1 MINSSSQDTTSDK
14 MNACTFSTN
23 EQLNN
28 PALSSPSLI
37 LTETHTKR
45 EGNNH
50 NNHEYLPK
58 TERWND
64 INKDSFS
71 KTPTGDFFHRPVIFP
86 QNCLFV
92 DPTTV
97 LFQSKMGVHKRNSLP
112 KIYSVDSFDENY
124 KKESAVGKSYVCQKN
139 NTNEFNN
146 NIYYNNNVEKVE
158 GIQTAKSLAED
169 DLFSENKSQSE
180 NQTDSYSI
188 CLQEKISSLI
198 DMLRSS
204 ETNQEEQDIFKETP
218 LKIERSDFSYSETFQ
233 NYNNLTFNSN
243 KENVAGS
250 VFSSGKSDYKFKN
263 QLDSNNFQDKKP
275 SGGKNN
281 ENICTVKSKVNYEIP
296 FYFGQLKKDFNNHT
310 SIRQTEE
317 VIYDKRSLIELY
329 HTKEAHQGLNTGS
342 TPGELSTFSLWP
354 VTAEYIQVSKSKR
367 PHKCESVSSDNSIPL
382 SKSFGKSFYS
392 LHMNKKYEQKQLYDG
407 DLLVLENPERAVEP
421 ESSSCSLRNQSYSV
435 FDQEKNYKP
444 YEKTNKTQ
452 NVLSGKFNNQ
462 MQILQQE
469 NLSNLEKGR
478 DLNGKRKNLKDVK
491 KTLAVHY
498 KDCGDPFKTTG
509 KNFNR
514 ENFDFLKV
522 NGFDDSNNW
531 NSFISIFT
539 SKVGPTSQINHHR
552 MFRKV
557 INTFTSDSLTC
568 NNVFGNVHTL
578 TSNGG
583 PFRLFDIN
591 GYPLTDSAGN
601 VLKDPY
607 GKSVVTL
614 DSTGFPKDDIKV
626 FDAAGNSPN
635 DINFDP
641 TQKPKTNSIII
652 KLTDNFK
659 RPLHLFDKYGR
670 PLTDSCGKLLV
681 NIHGR
686 PLLRFDNFGR
696 PNTDYRGGPLYT
708 DNGYRW
714 SYRTGD
720 SLSSNQLSN
729 ESLMPKKLSGFLETE
744 SRHNSYD
751 NFSLQDCGDKIRV
764 KTENIDSKTVDDR
777 AVPTPN
783 PSESDIWTKVENV
796 LQTFPKNKKVEP
808 KLSQTSV
815 IINNVTITQNP
826 IEKEFLKSIIYHN
839 NIVQQDV
846 NHFNRIYAQPF
857 NSKNINSSCLV
868 DKRIEPNRTYCV
880 GKVLDTDGYKPYST
894 TPFPFKKNIVVKSA
908 CSKCLNFDNPKHI
921 FTNKVLNEQ
930 SFNLGKALTC
940 EAGDMLR
947 KPIAATIHSYP
958 TNGTNKSYFTLKNHD
973 YLNNLCNK
981 ILKQEINY
989 SNKTKYP
996 MSPQDYKKNT
1006 DWTDT
1011 SITEFPSSIGSKYTT
1026 GFTTQTDSPVYFSDT
1041 SKNHSQDINIQNRYC
1056 KTYLKQRKPLDY
1068 YEREI
1073 DVLHKDKYCSEYYQ
1087 NKSKRDIECA
1097 GQNIRYSSNEQ
1108 IKDQFQNK
1116 SGPSSPKP
1124 NDDKMSIKILN
1135 KGNKHYEIKVT
1146 EMLSKIMNPKLNF
1159 NLFSTGKNNNEKSN
1173 SLHTYP
1179 KIEIE
1184 TSLKSKLNTENS
1196 TSKLIEKN
1204 HTITENHKEK
1214 INNSLFRFSS
1224 DEIIELTP
1232 RSKRNIKV
1240 SYSQKSI
1247 YPSDSNICKEVAS
1260 FKVHHEETKHLTD
1273 QKNKKF
1279 THDKAYENEKNHG
1292 DYSIKPSTQSEQSKE
1307 LLSYKKNCVLKNN
1320 SINRKNTFPVKKPV
1334 SSNKECNLASFFG
1347 SPMKY
1352 VLNKL
1357 DGKRSSKPNKV
1368 NATVKKRTLSN
1379 SKEKVKRLNGT
1390 TYPKDK
1396 IKPIND
1402 IKTLYDITKSSKKN
1416 MNSSSEKAE
1425 IKHHKDKLFVN
1436 EQDTLLAFRSK
1447 SCTGLVC
1454 PDKDVLMCYS
1464 GDSQRAKCKNLSQD
1478 FPLSNNKVQKS
1489 MSATSYIT
1497 VERSGNRHY
1506 VRRSSKYEQGKETS
1520 KNGQNLL
1527 KPHMTKRK
1535 SNKLDYSTQKC
1546 SKDRKGS
1553 SGRNSKSP
1561 LFSSRTKAKEISLFK
1576 KVEPEGKYMLKIKR

>member
-1 MINSSSQDTTSDK
+1 
-14 MNACTFSTN
+14 MNTCSFSTSK
-23 EQLNN
+23 QLNN
-28 PALSSPSLI
+28 PALSSPSLMF
-37 LTETHTKR
+37 TEAHTKS
-45 EGNNH
+45 EGNNP
-50 NNHEYLPK
+50 NFNDYPPK
-58 TERWND
+58 TERWNET
-64 INKDSFS
+64 NKDSFS
-71 KTPTGDFFHRPVIFP
+71 NTPSGDFFHRPVVFP
-86 QNCLFV
+86 PTCLFV

-97 LFQSKMGVHKRNSLP
+97 LIQSKIDVHKRNSLP

-124 KKESAVGKSYVCQKN
+124 KKESAVGKSYICQKN
-139 NTNEFNN
+139 NNNEFNN
-146 NIYYNNNVEKVE
+146 KIYYTNKVEKVE
-158 GIQTAKSLAED
+158 EIPTAKNMEEE
-169 DLFSENKSQSE
+169 DLFSENKNKSE

-188 CLQEKISSLI
+188 CLQEKISSLF

-204 ETNQEEQDIFKETP
+204 ETNQEEQDIDIFKETP
-218 LKIERSDFSYSETFQ
+218 LKIERSDFSYSETIK
-233 NYNNLTFNSN
+233 NYNNLKFNSN

-250 VFSSGKSDYKFKN
+250 IFSSGKSDYIFKN
-263 QLDSNNFQDKKP
+263 QLDSNNFKDKKP
-275 SGGKNN
+275 SGGKNF
-281 ENICTVKSKVNYEIP
+281 ENICTAKSKVNYEIP
-296 FYFGQLKKDFNNHT
+296 FYFGQSKKDFNNHR
-310 SIRQTEE
+310 SLRQTEE

-367 PHKCESVSSDNSIPL
+367 PQKCESVSSDHSIPL

-392 LHMNKKYEQKQLYDG
+392 LHLNKKYEQKQLYDG
-407 DLLVLENPERAVEP
+407 DLLVLENPERSVQP
-421 ESSSCSLRNQSYSV
+421 ESSSCSLRNQSYSI
-435 FDQEKNYKP
+435 FDQEKNYKS
-444 YEKTNKTQ
+444 YEKIHKTQ

-462 MQILQQE
+462 MQLLQQE
-469 NLSNLEKGR
+469 NISNLEKGR

-498 KDCGDPFKTTG
+498 KDCGDSFKTTG

-522 NGFDDSNNW
+522 NGFDDNNNW

-607 GKSVVTL
+607 SKSVVTL

-670 PLTDSCGKLLV
+670 PLTDSCGKLQV

-729 ESLMPKKLSGFLETE
+729 ESLMPKKLCGFLETE
-744 SRHNSYD
+744 SRQNSYD
-751 NFSLQDCGDKIRV
+751 NFSLQDSGDKNRV
-764 KTENIDSKTVDDR
+764 KTENLDSKTVDNR
-777 AVPTPN
+777 AVPTIYN
-783 PSESDIWTKVENV
+783 SESDIWTKVENL
-796 LQTFPKNKKVEP
+796 LQKFPKNKKVEP
-808 KLSQTSV
+808 KVSQTSV

-839 NIVQQDV
+839 NIVQKDV
-846 NHFNRIYAQPF
+846 NHFNRIHSQPF
-857 NSKNINSSCLV
+857 TNHKSYLDFQNINSSCFV
-868 DKRIEPNRTYCV
+868 DKRVEPNRTYCV
-880 GKVLDTDGYKPYST
+880 GKVLDTDGYKPYCT
-894 TPFPFKKNIVVKSA
+894 TPFPFRKNIVVKGA
-908 CSKCLNFDNPKHI
+908 CSKCLNFDHPKHI
-921 FTNKVLNEQ
+921 SSNKVSNEQ
-930 SFNLGKALTC
+930 IFNVGKAFTC

-947 KPIAATIHSYP
+947 SPIAATIHSYP
-958 TNGTNKSYFTLKNHD
+958 KNGTNKSCLRLKNHD

-981 ILKQEINY
+981 ILKHEIDY

-996 MSPQDYKKNT
+996 MNHEVYKKNT

-1041 SKNHSQDINIQNRYC
+1041 SKNHSQDRNIQNRYC
-1056 KTYLKQRKPLDY
+1056 KSYLKQRKPLDY

-1087 NKSKRDIECA
+1087 NKSKKDTECER
-1097 GQNIRYSSNEQ
+1097 QKIRYSSNEQ
-1108 IKDQFQNK
+1108 MKDPFQNK
-1116 SGPSSPKP
+1116 SGPLSPKP
-1124 NDDKMSIKILN
+1124 NEDKMSIKILN

-1159 NLFSTGKNNNEKSN
+1159 NLFSTGKNNIEKSN
-1173 SLHTYP
+1173 SLHTCP

-1184 TSLKSKLNTENS
+1184 TSLKSKYSTENS
-1196 TSKLIEKN
+1196 TNKLREKN
-1204 HTITENHKEK
+1204 DTITENYKEK

-1224 DEIIELTP
+1224 DEIIESTP
-1232 RSKRNIKV
+1232 RSERNIKT

-1247 YPSDSNICKEVAS
+1247 YPSDSNVCKNVAS
-1260 FKVHHEETKHLTD
+1260 FKVHHDKSKHLTD
-1273 QKNKKF
+1273 QKNNTF
-1279 THDKAYENEKNHG
+1279 THDKAYENKENHE
-1292 DYSIKPSTQSEQSKE
+1292 DYSIKPLTQSEQSKE
-1307 LLSYKKNCVLKNN
+1307 LPSYKKDRLHKNTN
-1320 SINRKNTFPVKKPV
+1320 INRKNTFPVKKPV

-1357 DGKRSSKPNKV
+1357 DGKRSLKPNKTD
-1368 NATVKKRTLSN
+1368 ATVKKKTLSN

-1396 IKPIND
+1396 VKPIND

-1425 IKHHKDKLFVN
+1425 IKNHKDKLFVN

-1454 PDKDVLMCYS
+1454 QDKDVLMCYS

-1497 VERSGNRHY
+1497 VERSGNKHY
-1506 VRRSSKYEQGKETS
+1506 VRRSIKYEKGKETP
-1520 KNGQNLL
+1520 KNGQHSL
-1527 KPHMTKRK
+1527 KPNMVRRK
-1535 SNKLDYSTQKC
+1535 KYNKLDYCTQKC
-1546 SKDRKGS
+1546 SKSRKGS